1 MVHQFKNNGYNIVLD
16 VNTSSVHVV
25 DDLVYDILEMY
36 RKEDNSAI
44 VEKMVAKY
52 SDSTLVEQLGYEVNE
67 ETVLEAIGEIDE
79 LVEEGVLFTE
89 ESYKPKVME
98 FKARPTVIKAMCL
111 HVAHDCNLAC
121 KYCFAEEGEYK
132 GRRAIMSYEVGKAA
146 FDFLVAHSGN
156 RRNLEVDFFGGEPLM
171 NWEVVKKLVAYGREL
186 EKTHDKKFRFT
197 VTTNG
202 VLLDQEKMDF
212 INAEMHN
219 VILSLDGR
227 REVND
232 RMRPFR
238 GGQGSY
244 DFITPKHLAMAKSRG
259 GKSYYVRGTFT
270 RYNLDFCEDI
280 LHFAD
285 LGFDE
290 ISIEPVVAPETE
302 DYALRPE
309 DLPKIFE
316 QYDKLAAEMVR
327 RKKEEGKCFTFFHFM
342 IDLSGGPCVYK
353 RAAGCGSGTE
363 YVAVTPWGDIYPCH
377 QFVGEEEWLLG
388 NVFDGIKRDD
398 IVQKFKSINVYTKE
412 ECQDCFAK
420 FFCSGGCAANA
431 YHFTGDIGGVYGL
444 GCEMQRKRVEC
455 ALMIKAA
462 EGDLAEAA
470 ASCDE
475 DCEDDCPATM
485 R

>member
-171 NWEVVKKLVAYGREL
+171 NWDVVKKLVAYGREL

-219 VILSLDGR
+219 VVLSLDGR

>member
-202 VLLDQEKMDF
+202 VLLDQEKMVF

-219 VILSLDGR
+219 VVLSLDGR

>member
-25 DDLVYDILEMY
+25 DDLVYDILELY
-36 RKEDNSAI
+36 RKEENSEI
-44 VEKMVAKY
+44 VRRMVDKY
-52 SDSTLVEQLGYEVNE
+52 SDSTLVEQLGYQVDEA
-67 ETVLEAIGEIDE
+67 TVLEAIGEIDE
-79 LVEEGVLFTE
+79 LVAEGVLFTE

-171 NWEVVKKLVAYGREL
+171 NWEVVKQLVAYGREL
-186 EKTHDKKFRFT
+186 EKKYDKNFRFT
-197 VTTNG
+197 ITTNG
-202 VLLDQEKMDF
+202 VLFNDEIMDF
-212 INAEMHN
+212 INKEMHN
-219 VILSLDGR
+219 VVLSLDGR

-244 DFITPKHLAMAKSRG
+244 DFITPKHLKMAKSRN

-270 RYNLDFCEDI
+270 RYNLDFYEDI
-280 LHFAD
+280 IHFAD

-302 DYALRPE
+302 EYALREE

-363 YVAVTPWGDIYPCH
+363 YVAVTPWGDVYPCH

-431 YHFTGDIGGVYGL
+431 YHFTGDIGGVYDL
-444 GCEMQRKRVEC
+444 GCQMQRKRVEC

-462 EGDLAEAA
+462 EGDLMAA
-470 ASCDE
+470 QSDCAE